1 MVPHWSTGRITPN
14 FSGRALPCDARRE
27 RIMKWRTRAAAAT
40 PYHVRRGDTLANLA
54 KSDATIPYKSSTMS
68 NCVPE
73 EIATERCLLAA
84 PEGMNSPSPALNEI
98 TCPLKLILKE
108 PFST

>member
-1 MVPHWSTGRITPN
+1 VLGGGRDTST
-14 FSGRALPCDARRE
+14 
-27 RIMKWRTRAAAAT
+27 
-40 PYHVRRGDTLANLA
+40 NLTE
-54 KSDATIPYKSSTMS
+54 SEVTINGAYRSSTMS

-84 PEGMNSPSPALNEI
+84 PEGMNSASPALNEI
-98 TCPLKLILKE
+98 TRPLKLMLNE